1 MENFEIFGYPL
12 STTSVETIRDEPRM
26 VGGERQRAYRYG
38 MTLLC
43 VGALFNW
50 LGMNDSSNSDPIKFI
65 GYTCL
70 ASGAL
75 LICMAICFWANAN
88 SSVHHRAVNQVR
100 PSGTQQDMMVSIIER
115 GRMHREKP
123 PDYDAVAD
131 LSPPPSYD
139 DAIRLSPAYL
149 PATSHAYTSHSTQE
163 SAPEYSVTCTVV
175 DETAHASNQATS
187 SNDTSNENNKSKT
200 DSALTRVFRLSS
212 RFLRRSQSSVDRR
225 PAEEETPPI
234 RRTSSV
240 QDLKNT

>member
-1 MENFEIFGYPL
+1 
-12 STTSVETIRDEPRM
+12 M

-50 LGMNDSSNSDPIKFI
+50 LGMNDGSNSDPIRFI

-75 LICMAICFWANAN
+75 LICMAICFWANAG
-88 SSVHHRAVNQVR
+88 SSIHSRHTSQVR
-100 PSGTQQDMMVSIIER
+100 PGGLTSAQRDMVVSIVER
-115 GRMHREKP
+115 GRMQREKP

-149 PATSHAYTSHSTQE
+149 IPATSHTISPE
-163 SAPEYSVTCTVV
+163 ERAPEYNVACMVVNEIETPTRVSPESSEAATPAPESTNAVTN
-175 DETAHASNQATS
+175 AAP
-187 SNDTSNENNKSKT
+187 ENKCEDNP
-200 DSALTRVFRLSS
+200 DSALTRVIRLSS
-212 RFLRRSQSSVDRR
+212 RFLRRTLSNVDRR
-225 PAEEETPPI
+225 TNEEEVVQPV
-234 RRTSSV
+234 RRTTSV
-240 QDLKNT
+240 QDLKNA